1 MTNAYSIDTSVSKQS
16 KNYRLTND
24 VFIKRAI
31 ALHGDRF
38 CYEDTIYK
46 NSRTKVVV
54 KCKAHG
60 DILISPLTHL
70 QSYGCPSCAF
80 DNNPKR
86 FTTAKFIEI
95 ARAKHGDR
103 FCYDLVEYKNKSTK
117 VLIGCELHGLFLQ
130 APEVHTRDNSVGCPH
145 CNGNA
150 KLDTLSF
157 INKANIKH
165 SYRYDYSETVYTKAS
180 EAVLIRCKQH
190 GLFSQAAHSH
200 LEGYGCIECADFGGF
215 TRKDFKRVCSKN
227 NNGLGVLYVIK
238 CNEHG
243 EVFFKVGITSY
254 DIAHRFRYG
263 MPYHYDV
270 VFEIVAD
277 SGYVYDIEQSIHQLL
292 SAYNYRPTI
301 SFDGQTEC
309 FTTIKPVEK
318 LLKKLSSTEQLQ
330 LLA

>member
-1 MTNAYSIDTSVSKQS
+1 MTNAYSIDTPVSKQS
-16 KNYRLTND
+16 KSYRLTND

-60 DILISPLTHL
+60 DILISPHTHL

-95 ARAKHGDR
+95 ARAKYGDR

-165 SYRYDYSETVYTKAS
+165 SYRYDYSETIYTKSS

-227 NNGLGVLYVIK
+227 NNGFAVLYVIR
-238 CNEHG
+238 CFNES
-243 EVFFKVGITSY
+243 EIFYKVGITSKS
-254 DIAHRFRYG
+254 IRERFSG
-263 MPYHYDV
+263 KKTMPYNYEV
-270 VFEIVAD
+270 VHELLAEPSLVW
-277 SGYVYDIEQSIHQLL
+277 DIESEILRGKYL
-292 SAYNYRPTI
+292 DKYKPKMD
-301 SFDGQTEC
+301 FGGCTEC
-309 FTTIKPVEK
+309 
-318 LLKKLSSTEQLQ
+318 LSNIDGIDQYIRQLF
-330 LLA
+330 